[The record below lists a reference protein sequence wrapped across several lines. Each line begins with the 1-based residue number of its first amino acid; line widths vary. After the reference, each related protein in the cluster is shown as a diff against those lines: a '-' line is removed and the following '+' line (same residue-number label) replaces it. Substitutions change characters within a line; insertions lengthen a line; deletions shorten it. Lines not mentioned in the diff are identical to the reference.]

1 VESARTVL
9 HPLGEV
15 DNPLRQ
21 SDIEAKLA
29 DLARG
34 FIPGDVVSSTVNGC
48 VELKTGSPKRLLAA
62 LDVPAFRTIARAAQ
76 QG

>member
-1 VESARTVL
+1 M

-21 SDIEAKLA
+21 SDVEAKLV

-34 FIPGDVVSSTVNGC
+34 FIPGEVVTSIVKGC
-48 VELKTGSPKRLLAA
+48 VEFKTGSPKRLLAA
-62 LDVPAFRTIARAAQ
+62 LDVPAFRTIAGAAQ
-76 QG
+76 